1 MKKLATILKINIIN
15 LMDEKDDIIF
25 EEENEEGDTA
35 NPAELIKKLR
45 EKLKKSGLEK
55 QEYLAGW
62 QRAKADFI
70 NARKEEEENRS
81 RFVKFSELNLI
92 LELLILADSFDGLF
106 KHGKKDDGIE
116 NIHRQLLDI
125 LKSKGVEPIKA
136 AGKTFN
142 PEEHEAVGE
151 IPVDS
156 KEKENIIIE
165 EIRRGYKMR
174 GRIIRP
180 TQVKIGKYV

>member
-1 MKKLATILKINIIN
+1 
-15 LMDEKDDIIF
+15 MDEEKNEDIVF

-35 NPAELIKKLR
+35 NPAELVKKLR
-45 EKLKKSGLEK
+45 EKLKKCLTEK

-62 QRAKADFI
+62 QRARADFI
-70 NARKEEEENRS
+70 NARKEEEENRGH
-81 RFVKFSELNLI
+81 FVKFSELSLI
-92 LELLILADSFDGLF
+92 LELLVLADSFDSLF
-106 KHGKKDDGIE
+106 KNKEREKIDENWRTGIE
-116 NIHRQLLDI
+116 NLYSQLMDI
-125 LKSKGVEPIKA
+125 LKSRGVEIIKA
-136 AGKTFN
+136 KDEIFN

-151 IPVDS
+151 IPVDN